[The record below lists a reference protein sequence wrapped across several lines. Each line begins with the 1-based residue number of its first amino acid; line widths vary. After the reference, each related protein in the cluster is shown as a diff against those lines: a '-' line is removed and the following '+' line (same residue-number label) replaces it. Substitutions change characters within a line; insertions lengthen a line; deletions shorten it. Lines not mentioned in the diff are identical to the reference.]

1 MPVKDINIK
10 EFSFSA
16 FFLISFTLL
25 LLLKIMLASILDLYS
40 DEIFYWQA
48 STIPAIAYSDLP
60 FITAFLVGIG
70 ASLDSHNPLTVRAV
84 FILIGSS
91 IPFLVYWLALP
102 ITNKKDAL
110 QSAFLT
116 LCVPLLGFLG
126 LLAVPD
132 APLIFFGILSVG
144 FFERAIRTNM
154 TKFWIAAGVFVA
166 LGLST
171 HYRFLVYPASA
182 ILFLIVFRPARKQWK
197 NPRLWLCITTASVGL
212 MPILWFNFSYSFESA
227 AFYFV
232 DRHPWEFDSAGLL
245 HIFEQALVSSPPM
258 YLLFLTT
265 IYLMIGKVRTHS
277 LPAAL
282 LLSFSVTNL
291 IIYAVLAP
299 WSDSNSTTL
308 HWPLSGYVPLLV
320 FLPESLR
327 LIYNWFSNA
336 RQKRAARLLVAL
348 IPAIGLCGTFGI
360 LLGIGSQAFQTPLQ
374 KIFGEEILSTKMAGW
389 KQFTEHTKQLIIDK
403 NLNNFPT
410 IVTDNYYT
418 AAQLEYAGVEGNIY
432 TLDKSKALQDGRLRQ
447 YQIWDKHQNGLIQHV
462 QKPALFITED
472 SVLSI
477 PEKHK
482 VIEEMCL
489 YSDELVFVSEL
500 ALFGRAKTFSYYST
514 TNLLDPEKKITNSA
528 PCPVPPRAW
537 IDTPQADAI
546 LSGKVT
552 IAGWA
557 YNEHMGIESIDILLD
572 GQVVAKANYG
582 LSRSDVAASM
592 NVQTDPNTPNLGFE
606 AEIDTTYIEN
616 GNYWLELMLI
626 NSQGNSL
633 PYGKRSLQ
641 IDNP

>member
-70 ASLDSHNPLTVRAV
+70 SSLDSHNPLAVRAV
-84 FILIGSS
+84 FILMGAS

-154 TKFWIAAGVFVA
+154 TKFWVAAGVFVA

-171 HYRFLVYPASA
+171 HYRFLLYPTSA

-336 RQKRAARLLVAL
+336 IQKRAARLLVAL

-514 TNLLDPEKKITNSA
+514 TNLLDPEKKITSSA

>member
-10 EFSFSA
+10 EFSFSS

-132 APLIFFGILSVG
+132 APLIFFGILSIG

-182 ILFLIVFRPARKQWK
+182 ILFLIVFRPARTQWK

-212 MPILWFNFSYSFESA
+212 MPILWFNFSHSFESA

-265 IYLMIGKVRTHS
+265 IYLMIGKVRAHS

-327 LIYNWFSNA
+327 LVYSWFSNT

-489 YSDELVFVSEL
+489 YSSELIFVSEL

-514 TNLLDPEKKITNSA
+514 TNLLDPEKKITSSA

-557 YNEHMGIESIDILLD
+557 YNEYMGIESIDILLD

-606 AEIDTTYIEN
+606 AEIDTTYIKN
-616 GNYWLELMLI
+616 GKYWLELMLI

>member
-1 MPVKDINIK
+1 MYLTSEKRRRPL
-10 EFSFSA
+10 E
-16 FFLISFTLL
+16 LL
-25 LLLKIMLASILDLYS
+25 LLCLILSLFTIKIFLSLKLDLYS

-48 STIPAIAYSDLP
+48 SSSPAIAYSDLP
-60 FITAFLVGIG
+60 FITAFLVGLG
-70 ASLDSHNPLTVRAV
+70 SSLDSHSTLAVRAF

-110 QSAFLT
+110 KSAFLT
-116 LCVPLLGFLG
+116 LCLPLLGFLG

-132 APLIFFGILSVG
+132 APLIFFGILSIG
-144 FFERAIRTNM
+144 FFERAIRTNQNQ
-154 TKFWIAAGVFVA
+154 FWIATGFFVA

-182 ILFLIVFRPARKQWK
+182 ILFLIVFSPARKQWK
-197 NPRLWLCITTASVGL
+197 NPRLWLCMTTASVGL
-212 MPILWFNFSYSFESA
+212 IPILWFNFSYSFESA

-232 DRHPWEFDSAGLL
+232 DRHPWEFDSTGLL

-282 LLSFSVTNL
+282 LLSFSLTNL
-291 IIYAVLAP
+291 IIYALLAP

-308 HWPLSGYVPLLV
+308 HWPLSGYLPLLV

-327 LIYNWFSNA
+327 LIYNWLSNTLH
-336 RQKRAARLLVAL
+336 KRAARFLVAL
-348 IPAIGLCGTFGI
+348 FPTIGLCGTFGI

-374 KIFGEEILSTKMAGW
+374 KIFGDEILSTKMAGW
-389 KQFTEHTKQLIIDK
+389 KQFADYTQQLIIEE
-403 NLNNFPT
+403 NLNSFPT

-418 AAQLEYAGVEGNIY
+418 AAQLEFAGVEGNIY
-432 TLDKSKALQDGRLRQ
+432 TIDKSKALQDGRLRQ
-447 YQIWDKHQNGLIQHV
+447 YQIWEKHQNGLIQQT

-472 SVLSI
+472 STLSI
-477 PEKHK
+477 PEKHR
-482 VIEEMCL
+482 VIEEMCSF
-489 YSDELVFVSEL
+489 SDELTFVSEL
-500 ALFGRAKTFSYYST
+500 ALFGRAKIFSYYST
-514 TNLLDPEKKITNSA
+514 PNLLDPEERITKPA
-528 PCPVPPRAW
+528 PCPFPPRAW
-537 IDTPQADAI
+537 IDTPQKNAI

-552 IAGWA
+552 VAGWA
-557 YNEHMGIESIDILLD
+557 FNEDLGIESIEIMLD

-582 LSRSDVAASM
+582 LLRNDVASVM
-592 NVQTDPNTPNLGFE
+592 NVQRDPNTPNFGFE
-606 AEIDTTYIEN
+606 AEINTTHLKN
-616 GNYWLELMLI
+616 GNHWLELMLI

-633 PYGKRSLQ
+633 PYGKRPLK
-641 IDNP
+641 IYNP

>member
-1 MPVKDINIK
+1 
-10 EFSFSA
+10 
-16 FFLISFTLL
+16 
-25 LLLKIMLASILDLYS
+25 MLASILDLYS

-154 TKFWIAAGVFVA
+154 TKFWVAAGVFVA

-171 HYRFLVYPASA
+171 HYRFLVYPTSA

-336 RQKRAARLLVAL
+336 IQKRAARLLVAL

-537 IDTPQADAI
+537 IDTPQADAT

>member
-1 MPVKDINIK
+1 
-10 EFSFSA
+10 
-16 FFLISFTLL
+16 
-25 LLLKIMLASILDLYS
+25 MLASILDLYS

-447 YQIWDKHQNGLIQHV
+447 YQIWDKHQNGLIQHA

-472 SVLSI
+472 SVLLYQRSI
-477 PEKHK
+477 KLSK
-482 VIEEMCL
+482 KCVCI
-489 YSDELVFVSEL
+489 
-500 ALFGRAKTFSYYST
+500 A
-514 TNLLDPEKKITNSA
+514 TN
-528 PCPVPPRAW
+528 
-537 IDTPQADAI
+537 
-546 LSGKVT
+546 
-552 IAGWA
+552 
-557 YNEHMGIESIDILLD
+557 
-572 GQVVAKANYG
+572 
-582 LSRSDVAASM
+582 
-592 NVQTDPNTPNLGFE
+592 
-606 AEIDTTYIEN
+606 
-616 GNYWLELMLI
+616 
-626 NSQGNSL
+626 
-633 PYGKRSLQ
+633 
-641 IDNP
+641 

>member
-1 MPVKDINIK
+1 MPVKNINIK

-16 FFLISFTLL
+16 VFLISFTLL

-70 ASLDSHNPLTVRAV
+70 ASLDSHNPLAVRAV

-132 APLIFFGILSVG
+132 APLIFFGILSIG

-182 ILFLIVFRPARKQWK
+182 ILFLIAFSPARKHWK

-232 DRHPWEFDSAGLL
+232 DRHPWEFDSTGLL

-282 LLSFSVTNL
+282 LLSFSLTNL

-327 LIYNWFSNA
+327 LVYSWFSNA

-389 KQFTEHTKQLIIDK
+389 KQFTEHTEQLIIEK
-403 NLNNFPT
+403 NLNSFPT

-418 AAQLEYAGVEGNIY
+418 AAQLEFAGVEGNIY
-432 TLDKSKALQDGRLRQ
+432 TIDKSKALQDGRLRQ
-447 YQIWDKHQNGLIQHV
+447 YQIWDKHQNGLIQQI

-514 TNLLDPEKKITNSA
+514 TNLLDPEKKITSSA

-557 YNEHMGIESIDILLD
+557 YNEHIGIESIKVMLD

-582 LSRSDVAASM
+582 LSRSDVASAM

-616 GNYWLELMLI
+616 GKYWLELMLI
-626 NSQGNSL
+626 NGQGNSL

>member
-1 MPVKDINIK
+1 MPVKNINIK

-16 FFLISFTLL
+16 VFLISFTLL

-70 ASLDSHNPLTVRAV
+70 ASLDSHNPLAVRAV

-91 IPFLVYWLALP
+91 IPFLIYWLALP
-102 ITNKKDAL
+102 ITNKKEAL

-116 LCVPLLGFLG
+116 LCLPLLGFLG

-132 APLIFFGILSVG
+132 APLIFFGILSIG
-144 FFERAIRTNM
+144 FFERAIRTNL
-154 TKFWIAAGVFVA
+154 TKFWIATGVFVA

-182 ILFLIVFRPARKQWK
+182 ILFLIAFSPARKHWK
-197 NPRLWLCITTASVGL
+197 NPRLWLCIATASVGL

-232 DRHPWEFDSAGLL
+232 DRHPWEFNSTGLL

-282 LLSFSVTNL
+282 LLSFSLTNL
-291 IIYAVLAP
+291 IIYALLAP

-336 RQKRAARLLVAL
+336 RKKRAAKLLVAL

-389 KQFTEHTKQLIIDK
+389 KQFTEHTRQLIIEK
-403 NLNNFPT
+403 NLSSFPT

-418 AAQLEYAGVEGNIY
+418 AAQLEFAGIKGNIY
-432 TLDKSKALQDGRLRQ
+432 TIDKSKALQDGRLRQ
-447 YQIWDKHQNGLIQHV
+447 YQIWDKHQNGLIQQV

-477 PEKHK
+477 LEKHK
-482 VIEEMCL
+482 VIEEMCM
-489 YSDELVFVSEL
+489 YSDELVFISEL
-500 ALFGRAKTFSYYST
+500 PLFDRAKTFSYYST
-514 TNLLDPEKKITNSA
+514 TNLLDPELKLTNNA

-537 IDTPQADAI
+537 IDTPKANAI

-552 IAGWA
+552 VAGWA
-557 YNEHMGIESIDILLD
+557 YNEHIGIESIEVMLD

-582 LSRSDVAASM
+582 LSRSDVVSAM
-592 NVQTDPNTPNLGFE
+592 NVQTDPNAPNLGFE
-606 AEIDTTYIEN
+606 AEIDTTQIGN
-616 GNYWLELMLI
+616 GNHWLELMLI

-633 PYGKRSLQ
+633 PYKKSLLK

>member
-1 MPVKDINIK
+1 M
-10 EFSFSA
+10 
-16 FFLISFTLL
+16 
-25 LLLKIMLASILDLYS
+25 
-40 DEIFYWQA
+40 
-48 STIPAIAYSDLP
+48 
-60 FITAFLVGIG
+60 
-70 ASLDSHNPLTVRAV
+70 
-84 FILIGSS
+84 
-91 IPFLVYWLALP
+91 
-102 ITNKKDAL
+102 
-110 QSAFLT
+110 
-116 LCVPLLGFLG
+116 
-126 LLAVPD
+126 
-132 APLIFFGILSVG
+132 
-144 FFERAIRTNM
+144 
-154 TKFWIAAGVFVA
+154 
-166 LGLST
+166 
-171 HYRFLVYPASA
+171 
-182 ILFLIVFRPARKQWK
+182 
-197 NPRLWLCITTASVGL
+197 
-212 MPILWFNFSYSFESA
+212 
-227 AFYFV
+227 
-232 DRHPWEFDSAGLL
+232 
-245 HIFEQALVSSPPM
+245 
-258 YLLFLTT
+258 
-265 IYLMIGKVRTHS
+265 
-277 LPAAL
+277 
-282 LLSFSVTNL
+282 
-291 IIYAVLAP
+291 
-299 WSDSNSTTL
+299 
-308 HWPLSGYVPLLV
+308 
-320 FLPESLR
+320 
-327 LIYNWFSNA
+327 
-336 RQKRAARLLVAL
+336 
-348 IPAIGLCGTFGI
+348 
-360 LLGIGSQAFQTPLQ
+360 
-374 KIFGEEILSTKMAGW
+374 
-389 KQFTEHTKQLIIDK
+389 IIDK

-447 YQIWDKHQNGLIQHV
+447 YQIWDKHQNGLIQHA

-537 IDTPQADAI
+537 IDTPQADAT

>member
-1 MPVKDINIK
+1 MPVKDTNLK

-16 FFLISFTLL
+16 VFLISFTLL

-70 ASLDSHNPLTVRAV
+70 SSLDSHNPLAVRAV
-84 FILIGSS
+84 FILMGAS

-171 HYRFLVYPASA
+171 HYRFLVYPTSA

-327 LIYNWFSNA
+327 LFYNWFSNA
-336 RQKRAARLLVAL
+336 RQKRAARLLAAL

-514 TNLLDPEKKITNSA
+514 TNLLDPEKKITSSA

-633 PYGKRSLQ
+633 PYGKRSLK

>member
-1 MPVKDINIK
+1 
-10 EFSFSA
+10 
-16 FFLISFTLL
+16 
-25 LLLKIMLASILDLYS
+25 MLASILDLYS

-70 ASLDSHNPLTVRAV
+70 SSLDSHNPLAVRAV
-84 FILIGSS
+84 FILMGAS

-154 TKFWIAAGVFVA
+154 TKFWVTAGVFVA

-212 MPILWFNFSYSFESA
+212 MPILWFNFSNSFESA

-232 DRHPWEFDSAGLL
+232 DRHPWEFDSTGLL
-245 HIFEQALVSSPPM
+245 HIFKQALVSSPPM

-282 LLSFSVTNL
+282 LLSFSLTNL

-336 RQKRAARLLVAL
+336 IQKRAARLLVAL

-606 AEIDTTYIEN
+606 AEVDTTYIEN

-633 PYGKRSLQ
+633 PYGKRLLK

>member
-1 MPVKDINIK
+1 
-10 EFSFSA
+10 
-16 FFLISFTLL
+16 
-25 LLLKIMLASILDLYS
+25 MLASILDLYS

-132 APLIFFGILSVG
+132 APLIFFGILSIG
-144 FFERAIRTNM
+144 FFERALRTNM

-336 RQKRAARLLVAL
+336 IQKRAARLLVAL

-477 PEKHK
+477 PEKHR

-537 IDTPQADAI
+537 IDSPQADAI

-633 PYGKRSLQ
+633 PYGKRLLK

>member
-1 MPVKDINIK
+1 
-10 EFSFSA
+10 
-16 FFLISFTLL
+16 
-25 LLLKIMLASILDLYS
+25 MLASILDLYS

-144 FFERAIRTNM
+144 FFERAVRTNM
-154 TKFWIAAGVFVA
+154 TKFWVAAGVFVA

-171 HYRFLVYPASA
+171 HYRFLVYPTSA

-336 RQKRAARLLVAL
+336 IQKRAARLLVAL

-418 AAQLEYAGVEGNIY
+418 AAQLEFSGVEGNIY

-447 YQIWDKHQNGLIQHV
+447 YQIWDKHQNGLIQHA

-514 TNLLDPEKKITNSA
+514 TNLLDPEKKITSSA

>member
-1 MPVKDINIK
+1 MPVKDTNFQ
-10 EFSFSA
+10 EFPFSA
-16 FFLISFTLL
+16 VFLISFTLL

-60 FITAFLVGIG
+60 FVTAFLVGVG
-70 ASLDSHNPLTVRAV
+70 ASLDYHNPLAVRAV
-84 FILIGSS
+84 FILMGSS
-91 IPFLVYWLALP
+91 IPFLVYWLAIP

-116 LCVPLLGFLG
+116 LCLPLLGFLG

-132 APLIFFGILSVG
+132 APLIFLGILSIG
-144 FFERAIRTNM
+144 FFERALRTNL
-154 TKFWIAAGVFVA
+154 TKFWIATGVFVA

-171 HYRFLVYPASA
+171 HYRFLLYPASA
-182 ILFLIVFRPARKQWK
+182 ILFLTIFSPVRKQWK
-197 NPRLWLCITTASVGL
+197 NPRLWLCIMVASVGL
-212 MPILWFNFSYSFESA
+212 IPILWFNFSHSFESA
-227 AFYFV
+227 AFYFI
-232 DRHPWEFDSAGLL
+232 DRHPWEFDKAGLL
-245 HIFEQALVSSPPM
+245 HVFEQIAITSPPM

-265 IYLMIGKVRTHS
+265 IYLMIGKVRAHF

-282 LLSFSVTNL
+282 LLSFSLTNL
-291 IIYAVLAP
+291 LVYAVLAP

-308 HWPLSGYVPLLV
+308 HWPLSGYMPLIV

-327 LIYNWFSNA
+327 LIYKRFSKT
-336 RQKRAARLLVAL
+336 RYKSAARPLVAL
-348 IPAIGLCGTFGI
+348 IPAMGLCWTFGI
-360 LLGIGSQAFQTPLQ
+360 LLGIGSQAFQAPLQ
-374 KIFGEEILSTKMAGW
+374 KVFGEEILSTKMAGW
-389 KQFTEHTKQLIIDK
+389 KQFTEHTKQLIIEK
-403 NLNNFPT
+403 NLSSSPT

-418 AAQLEYAGVEGNIY
+418 AAQLEFAGIKGNIY
-432 TLDKSKALQDGRLRQ
+432 TIDKSKALQDGRLRQ
-447 YQIWDKHQNGLIQHV
+447 YQIWDKHQNGLIQQV

-477 PEKHK
+477 LEKHK
-482 VIEEMCL
+482 VIEEMCM
-489 YSDELVFVSEL
+489 YSDELVFVSKL
-500 ALFGRAKTFSYYST
+500 TLFDRAKTFSYYST
-514 TNLLDPEKKITNSA
+514 ANLLDPEQKLTNSA

-552 IAGWA
+552 VAGWA
-557 YNEHMGIESIDILLD
+557 YNEHIGIESIEVMLN

-582 LSRSDVAASM
+582 LSRSDVASAM

-606 AEIDTTYIEN
+606 AEIDSTQIGN
-616 GNYWLELMLI
+616 GNHWLELMLI

-633 PYGKRSLQ
+633 SYGKRLLK

>member
-1 MPVKDINIK
+1 MPVKDTNLK
-10 EFSFSA
+10 ELSFSA
-16 FFLISFTLL
+16 VFLISFTLL

-48 STIPAIAYSDLP
+48 STMPAIAYSDLP

-70 ASLDSHNPLTVRAV
+70 SSLDSHNPLAVRAV
-84 FILIGSS
+84 FILMGAS

-132 APLIFFGILSVG
+132 APLIFFGILSMG
-144 FFERAIRTNM
+144 FFERALRTNL
-154 TKFWIAAGVFVA
+154 TKFWIATGVFVA

-171 HYRFLVYPASA
+171 HYRFLLYPASA
-182 ILFLIVFRPARKQWK
+182 ILFLVAFGPAKKQWK
-197 NPRLWLCITTASVGL
+197 NQRLWLCITTASVGL

-320 FLPESLR
+320 FCL
-327 LIYNWFSNA
+327 
-336 RQKRAARLLVAL
+336 KV
-348 IPAIGLCGTFGI
+348 
-360 LLGIGSQAFQTPLQ
+360 
-374 KIFGEEILSTKMAGW
+374 
-389 KQFTEHTKQLIIDK
+389 
-403 NLNNFPT
+403 
-410 IVTDNYYT
+410 
-418 AAQLEYAGVEGNIY
+418 YA
-432 TLDKSKALQDGRLRQ
+432 
-447 YQIWDKHQNGLIQHV
+447 
-462 QKPALFITED
+462 
-472 SVLSI
+472 
-477 PEKHK
+477 
-482 VIEEMCL
+482 
-489 YSDELVFVSEL
+489 
-500 ALFGRAKTFSYYST
+500 
-514 TNLLDPEKKITNSA
+514 
-528 PCPVPPRAW
+528 
-537 IDTPQADAI
+537 
-546 LSGKVT
+546 
-552 IAGWA
+552 
-557 YNEHMGIESIDILLD
+557 
-572 GQVVAKANYG
+572 
-582 LSRSDVAASM
+582 
-592 NVQTDPNTPNLGFE
+592 
-606 AEIDTTYIEN
+606 
-616 GNYWLELMLI
+616 
-626 NSQGNSL
+626 
-633 PYGKRSLQ
+633 
-641 IDNP
+641 

>member
-1 MPVKDINIK
+1 
-10 EFSFSA
+10 
-16 FFLISFTLL
+16 
-25 LLLKIMLASILDLYS
+25 MLASILDLYS

-154 TKFWIAAGVFVA
+154 TKFWIASGVFVA

-232 DRHPWEFDSAGLL
+232 DRHPWEFDSVGLL

-336 RQKRAARLLVAL
+336 RQKRAARILVAL

-403 NLNNFPT
+403 NLDNFPT

-418 AAQLEYAGVEGNIY
+418 AAQLEFSGVEGNIY

-447 YQIWDKHQNGLIQHV
+447 YQIWDKHQNGLIQHA

-477 PEKHK
+477 PEKPK
-482 VIEEMCL
+482 VIDEMCL
-489 YSDELVFVSEL
+489 YSE
-500 ALFGRAKTFSYYST
+500 
-514 TNLLDPEKKITNSA
+514 
-528 PCPVPPRAW
+528 
-537 IDTPQADAI
+537 
-546 LSGKVT
+546 
-552 IAGWA
+552 
-557 YNEHMGIESIDILLD
+557 
-572 GQVVAKANYG
+572 
-582 LSRSDVAASM
+582 
-592 NVQTDPNTPNLGFE
+592 
-606 AEIDTTYIEN
+606 
-616 GNYWLELMLI
+616 
-626 NSQGNSL
+626 
-633 PYGKRSLQ
+633 
-641 IDNP
+641 

>member
-1 MPVKDINIK
+1 
-10 EFSFSA
+10 
-16 FFLISFTLL
+16 
-25 LLLKIMLASILDLYS
+25 MLASILDLYS

-48 STIPAIAYSDLP
+48 STIPAIAYSDMP

-212 MPILWFNFSYSFESA
+212 MPILWFNFSYNFESA

-232 DRHPWEFDSAGLL
+232 DRHPWEFDSTGLL
-245 HIFEQALVSSPPM
+245 HIFKQALVSSPPM

-327 LIYNWFSNA
+327 LIYNWFSNTI
-336 RQKRAARLLVAL
+336 QKRAARLLVAL

-472 SVLSI
+472 SVLSV

-489 YSDELVFVSEL
+489 YGDELVFVSEL

-514 TNLLDPEKKITNSA
+514 TNLLDPEKKITSSA

-592 NVQTDPNTPNLGFE
+592 NVQTDPNTPNVGFE

-616 GNYWLELMLI
+616 GKYWLELMLI

>member
-1 MPVKDINIK
+1 
-10 EFSFSA
+10 
-16 FFLISFTLL
+16 
-25 LLLKIMLASILDLYS
+25 
-40 DEIFYWQA
+40 
-48 STIPAIAYSDLP
+48 
-60 FITAFLVGIG
+60 
-70 ASLDSHNPLTVRAV
+70 
-84 FILIGSS
+84 
-91 IPFLVYWLALP
+91 
-102 ITNKKDAL
+102 
-110 QSAFLT
+110 
-116 LCVPLLGFLG
+116 
-126 LLAVPD
+126 
-132 APLIFFGILSVG
+132 
-144 FFERAIRTNM
+144 
-154 TKFWIAAGVFVA
+154 
-166 LGLST
+166 
-171 HYRFLVYPASA
+171 
-182 ILFLIVFRPARKQWK
+182 
-197 NPRLWLCITTASVGL
+197 

-514 TNLLDPEKKITNSA
+514 TNLLDPEKKITSSA

-606 AEIDTTYIEN
+606 AEVDTTYIEN